1 MFTLAELQEDPT
13 LLIDLKEDTRE
24 ECKLLGEVTNVTLYD
39 VRTLLPWIVQDRCGY
54 TPPCER

>member
-13 LLIDLKEDTRE
+13 LLIDLKEDIRE
-24 ECKLLGEVTNVTLYD
+24 ECKLLGEVTNVTLYG
-39 VRTLLPWIVQDRCGY
+39 VRTLLPWIVQDRCDY